1 MLRTGFSLFL
11 LILIAACGT
20 APVKQYNEKIQVV
33 SADFLFID
41 NLIAS
46 EDIKPP
52 TRLIDVW
59 LTLPESTQFN
69 PPYPSVILLHSSWGL
84 SSQET
89 YYANIFK
96 NMGIATFSIDSFTTR
111 GVEKT
116 SLNQTSVS
124 SASMLNDA
132 YAVLEYIN
140 KHPHYDTNRVAVMGF
155 SKGGIAA
162 LYSSMTRV
170 QHLLSPKELK
180 FAAHIA
186 YYPWCGLHLYNM
198 QTTGAPIL
206 IQGGGK
212 DIVTP
217 IALCTDL
224 VENSLINKDSSNI
237 KINEYPDAR
246 HAFDHPTLGKIPIP
260 FTLTMDAQVPKHCK
274 IREIEP
280 GKFIETYNNV
290 DVSHE
295 NISDVLSAC
304 SEYTGVAKY
313 NRKAAHDAL
322 SATKEFLKAHIVIT
336 SKRNSQ

>member
-1 MLRTGFSLFL
+1 MLRTEFSLFF
-11 LILIAACGT
+11 LIIITACGT
-20 APVKQYNEKIQVV
+20 APIKQYNEKIQVE

-46 EDIKPP
+46 AEIKPP
-52 TRLIDVW
+52 ARVIDVW
-59 LTLPESTQFN
+59 LRLPEKALFS

-84 SSQET
+84 SSQEAF
-89 YYANIFK
+89 YANIFK

-132 YAVLEYIN
+132 YTVLEYIN
-140 KHPHYDTNRVAVMGF
+140 QNPHYDIKRVAVMGF

-162 LYSSMTRV
+162 LYSAMTRV
-170 QHLLSPKELK
+170 QHLLSSNDVK

-186 YYPWCGLHLYNM
+186 YYPWCGLHLYDM

-206 IQGGGK
+206 IQGGSK

-217 IALCTDL
+217 IQQCIDL
-224 VENSLINKDSSNI
+224 VENSLPADENSNI
-237 KINEYPDAR
+237 KINKFADAR

-274 IREIEP
+274 IEETKP
-280 GKFIETYNNV
+280 GKFIETYNNTEV
-290 DVSHE
+290 THK
-295 NISDVLSAC
+295 NISEVLSAC
-304 SEYTGVAKY
+304 SEPTGVAKY
-313 NRKAAHDAL
+313 NKKAARIAL
-322 SATKEFLKAHIVIT
+322 SETKNFLKTHLSIE
-336 SKRNSQ
+336 K